1 MISSYI
7 GSNHHNIVLN
17 NVDVA
22 NALKEAVIER
32 GVPGFVDI
40 DSSLMLFCKEVKK
53 DFTVCLSGECADE
66 IFAGYPWYHKKEI
79 LFENVFRGQEIL
91 TLGKEYLKTA
101 F

>member
-22 NALKEAVIER
+22 NALDEAVIER

-53 DFTVCLSGECADE
+53 RFYRLPFGRV
-66 IFAGYPWYHKKEI
+66 
-79 LFENVFRGQEIL
+79 R
-91 TLGKEYLKTA
+91 
-101 F
+101 

>member
-22 NALKEAVIER
+22 NALDEAVIER

-53 DFTVCLSGECADE
+53 ILP
-66 IFAGYPWYHKKEI
+66 FAFRASAPTKYLQVI
-79 LFENVFRGQEIL
+79 LGIIKRDSF
-91 TLGKEYLKTA
+91 
-101 F
+101 

>member
-22 NALKEAVIER
+22 NALDEAVIER

-66 IFAGYPWYHKKEI
+66 IFAGYPWYHKKRFF
-79 LFENVFRGQEIL
+79 LKMFS
-91 TLGKEYLKTA
+91 LGKKY
-101 F
+101 